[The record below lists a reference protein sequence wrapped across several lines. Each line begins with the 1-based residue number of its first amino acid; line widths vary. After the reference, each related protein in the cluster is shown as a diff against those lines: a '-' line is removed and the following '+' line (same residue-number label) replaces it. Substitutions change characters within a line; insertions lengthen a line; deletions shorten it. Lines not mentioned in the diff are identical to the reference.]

1 MIKVIP
7 MLSRIDDGKYGKVE
21 VVIPASQIEH
31 ASTLTLHLPEYGYII
46 VAGATE
52 AVVMIEKVLE
62 DLGIEFKYEEA

>member
-7 MLSRIDDGKYGKVE
+7 MLSRVDDGENGEVE

-31 ASTLTLHLPEYGYII
+31 ASTLTLFLPGYGHITI
-46 VAGATE
+46 AGATG

-62 DLGIEFKYEEA
+62 EHGIECAQEEA